1 MSSAALAT
9 EWRQAR
15 EATYQLRPSS
25 CTLREFIHDGWHEV
39 EPALR
44 FIPNWHIDAIA
55 EHLEAASRGEI
66 QRLVISIPPG
76 HAKSIIVA
84 VMWPAWVW
92 TWNPHWR
99 SIFGSHDLT
108 LSMRDSVR
116 ARTLMESDWYQTTFR
131 PSWRFTSD
139 QNVKSY
145 YRNTKKGDRLAISVG
160 GGGGTG
166 FRGNAVVVDDPV
178 KVADRHSET
187 TMASAIDWWDKT
199 MSSRFNEQ
207 AKALRVIIAQRTV
220 VGDLTGHVLAQGG
233 YEHLCLPSEFDPK
246 RRAVTSLGVA
256 DPRKE
261 EGELLF
267 PQLFPKEVLDQAKKD
282 LGSIDYAAQ
291 HQQSPV
297 PMAGGIFQREWFESH
312 YYTKLPPVFH
322 EIIDS
327 WDMSFKDQKSSDFV
341 VGQRWGRLGADVYL
355 LRERRGQMNY
365 PTTRKA
371 VKEFSESPSIG
382 YASTVKHPPALL
394 KLVEDK
400 ANGPAII
407 DDLKE
412 TVPGLV
418 AVTPEGSKE
427 ARASAVSPMC
437 EAGNV
442 HIPDPS
448 IWPEVSEWLDEICT
462 FPKGVKDDRVDSFTQ
477 AMKRLKDHIQG
488 VGGPPVSSNG
498 QLTETAQVV
507 NERF

>member
-25 CTLREFIHDGWHEV
+25 CTLREFIEDGWHEV

-131 PSWRFTSD
+131 PSWQFTSD

-145 YRNTKKGDRLAISVG
+145 YRNTKKGERLAISVAAAAE
-160 GGGGTG
+160 
-166 FRGNAVVVDDPV
+166 R
-178 KVADRHSET
+178 
-187 TMASAIDWWDKT
+187 ASAATLWWST
-199 MSSRFNEQ
+199 IRSRSLTDSQNDNGVGDRLVGQDHVVALQRAGESTPRDHR
-207 AKALRVIIAQRTV
+207 AAHRGRRSHRSRAEAGRIRTSLPALRVR
-220 VGDLTGHVLAQGG
+220 
-233 YEHLCLPSEFDPK
+233 SEAP
-246 RRAVTSLGVA
+246 AVTSLGVA
-256 DPRKE
+256 DPRTK

-267 PQLFPKEVLDQAKKD
+267 PQLFPPGVIDQAKKD

-297 PMAGGIFQREWFESH
+297 PMSGGIFQREWFEKH

-327 WDMSFKDQKSSDFV
+327 WDMSFKDQKSSDYV

-365 PTTRKA
+365 PTTRKE
-371 VKEFSESPSIG
+371 VKAFSEAPTHSATDPRSSIRRH
-382 YASTVKHPPALL
+382 S
-394 KLVEDK
+394 
-400 ANGPAII
+400 
-407 DDLKE
+407 
-412 TVPGLV
+412 
-418 AVTPEGSKE
+418 
-427 ARASAVSPMC
+427 
-437 EAGNV
+437 
-442 HIPDPS
+442 
-448 IWPEVSEWLDEICT
+448 
-462 FPKGVKDDRVDSFTQ
+462 
-477 AMKRLKDHIQG
+477 
-488 VGGPPVSSNG
+488 
-498 QLTETAQVV
+498 
-507 NERF
+507 

>member
-39 EPALR
+39 EPALG
-44 FIPNWHIDAIA
+44 FIANWHIDAIA

-84 VMWPAWVW
+84 VMWPAWAW

-131 PSWRFTSD
+131 PSWKFTSD

-145 YRNTKKGDRLAISVG
+145 YRNTKKGERLAISVG

-178 KVADRHSET
+178 KVSDRHSET

-246 RRAVTSLGVA
+246 RRAVTSLGIA
-256 DPRKE
+256 DKRTH
-261 EGELLF
+261 EGALLF
-267 PQLFPKEVLDQAKKD
+267 KDLFPKEVLEQAKKD

-297 PMAGGIFQREWFESH
+297 PMAGGIFQREWFEKH
-312 YYTKLPPVFH
+312 FYTKLPPVFD

-327 WDMSFKDQKSSDFV
+327 WDMSFKDTKSSDFV
-341 VGQRWGRLGADVYL
+341 
-355 LRERRGQMNY
+355 
-365 PTTRKA
+365 
-371 VKEFSESPSIG
+371 
-382 YASTVKHPPALL
+382 
-394 KLVEDK
+394 
-400 ANGPAII
+400 
-407 DDLKE
+407 
-412 TVPGLV
+412 
-418 AVTPEGSKE
+418 
-427 ARASAVSPMC
+427 
-437 EAGNV
+437 
-442 HIPDPS
+442 
-448 IWPEVSEWLDEICT
+448 
-462 FPKGVKDDRVDSFTQ
+462 
-477 AMKRLKDHIQG
+477 
-488 VGGPPVSSNG
+488 
-498 QLTETAQVV
+498 
-507 NERF
+507 